1 MILHVIGLIL
11 KIIGILLLVILG
23 LVLLVIGI
31 FLFVPLR
38 YELQAEFPGKM
49 EDITGRLK
57 ISWFLHLIA
66 GRMEYKNGDL
76 NWEGRLVWKKIGD
89 TGEEKKTRREPEK
102 RTEVQKEKKTETKRL
117 EQKEHSE
124 PKVTEPDVEKNQSMK
139 AIEPDVKKEPV
150 AKTMEPVPKKEQTT
164 QVIEPVIK
172 KESAETIS
180 KRTFPQK
187 ETSRQSD
194 ETEPELKEPKRRRK
208 RKKPVKAFGNLI
220 RKISSKITAIIKKIK
235 YTFKK
240 LCDKIKNIAAK
251 KEKIMEFLGQD
262 NHKAAWE
269 RGKKELVWIRRFL
282 KPKKLRVKMEYGFED
297 PYHTGQMLAALSVLY
312 AFTGEYMEIE
322 PNFEKRMLK
331 GNLYIKGKLRAFP
344 LLMFGLKMIL
354 DKNVRSTYHDIRAF
368 EL

>member
-23 LVLLVIGI
+23 LVLLLIGI

-49 EDITGRLK
+49 EAITGRLK

-66 GRMEYKNGDL
+66 GRMEYKNGDISW
-76 NWEGRLVWKKIGD
+76 NGRLAWKKIGD
-89 TGEEKKTRREPEK
+89 TGEEKKTRREP
-102 RTEVQKEKKTETKRL
+102 
-117 EQKEHSE
+117 
-124 PKVTEPDVEKNQSMK
+124 
-139 AIEPDVKKEPV
+139 DVKKEPV
-150 AKTMEPVPKKEQTT
+150 AKPMESVAKKEQTT
-164 QVIEPVIK
+164 KVIEPVTK

-180 KRTFPQK
+180 ERTFPQK

-194 ETEPELKEPKRRRK
+194 ETEPELNEPKRRRK
-208 RKKPVKAFGNLI
+208 RKKPVKAFGKLI

-240 LCDKIKNIAAK
+240 LCGKIKNIAAK
-251 KEKIMEFLGQD
+251 KEKIMEFLGQA

-322 PNFEKRMLK
+322 PNFERRMLK
-331 GNLYIKGKLRAFP
+331 GDLYVKGKLRAFHI
-344 LLMFGLKMIL
+344 LMFGLKMIL

>member
-23 LVLLVIGI
+23 LVLLLIGI

-57 ISWFLHLIA
+57 ISWFFHLIA
-66 GRMEYKNGDL
+66 GRMEYKNGDISW
-76 NWEGRLVWKKIGD
+76 NGRLAWKKIGD

-102 RTEVQKEKKTETKRL
+102 RSEVQKEKKTEIKRL
-117 EQKEHSE
+117 EQKEHPE
-124 PKVTEPDVEKNQSMK
+124 PKVTEQ
-139 AIEPDVKKEPV
+139 DVKKEPV
-150 AKTMEPVPKKEQTT
+150 AKPMESVAKKEQTT
-164 QVIEPVIK
+164 KVIEPVTK
-172 KESAETIS
+172 KESVETIS
-180 KRTFPQK
+180 ERTFPQK

-194 ETEPELKEPKRRRK
+194 ETEPESKEPKRRRK
-208 RKKPVKAFGNLI
+208 RKKPVKAFGKLI

-240 LCDKIKNIAAK
+240 LCGKIKNIAAK
-251 KEKIMEFLGQD
+251 KEKIMEFLGQA

-322 PNFEKRMLK
+322 PNFERRMLK
-331 GNLYIKGKLRAFP
+331 GDLYVKGKLRVFHI
-344 LLMFGLKMIL
+344 LMFGLKMIL